1 LYDKAVQPELEPS
14 KDLIQKTSRYLIT
27 ASI

>member
-1 LYDKAVQPELEPS
+1 MQPELELS
-14 KDLIQKTSRYLIT
+14 KDLIQKISRYLIT